1 MTMGKSK
8 PGTDRPMLMVAS
20 SGGHLTQL
28 VELAPRISPRR
39 DQTWVSFDGDHA
51 SSILRGRQV
60 DFTPYI
66 PPRGYVSLLRAI
78 PRAVSIIRR
87 RRPAVVVS
95 TGSGIALAFLPIA
108 RIWGAEAHYIE
119 SATRAEGPSQTGRV
133 LSRFRWIKLH
143 TQHPGWADDRWD
155 YRGSVFEGYE
165 AIRTDQRDVRRVV
178 VTVGTME
185 TYGFRRLVDRLV
197 EILPQDAEVTW
208 QIGATDVSGL
218 GIDGR
223 RSIPSDELHEAML
236 AADVVVGHAGT
247 GVALTCCS
255 LGIRPLLVPR
265 TAAHGEH
272 IDDHQH
278 QTADYLRGLSLAAVH
293 DADHLKFSDLVS
305 ATEWKVVRQSDA
317 PDYVL

>member
-1 MTMGKSK
+1 
-8 PGTDRPMLMVAS
+8 MLMVAS

-39 DQTWVSFDGDHA
+39 TQTWASFDGDHA
-51 SSILRGRQV
+51 SSILKGRQT
-60 DFTPYI
+60 DFVPYI
-66 PPRGYVSLLRAI
+66 PPRGYLPLLRAI
-78 PRAVSIIRR
+78 PRAMSVIRR
-87 RRPAVVVS
+87 RRPSAVIS

-133 LSRFRWIKLH
+133 LSKFPWIKLH
-143 TQHPGWADDRWD
+143 TQHPGWADGRWD

-165 AIRTDQRDVRRVV
+165 AVEAGGREVRRVV

-185 TYGFRRLVDRLV
+185 TYGFRRLVERLI
-197 EILPQDAEVTW
+197 EILPPGTEVTW
-208 QIGATDVSGL
+208 QVGATDVSGL
-218 GIDGR
+218 HIDAKR
-223 RSIPSDELHEAML
+223 TIPSDELHAAML
-236 AADVVVGHAGT
+236 KADVVVGHAGT

-255 LGIRPLLVPR
+255 LGIRPVLVPR

-278 QTADYLRGLSLAAVH
+278 QTADYLGGLSLAAVGN
-293 DADHLKFSDLVS
+293 ADHLNFGDLVS
-305 ATEWKVVRQSDA
+305 AAGWKIVRHSSA
-317 PDYVL
+317 PEYVI